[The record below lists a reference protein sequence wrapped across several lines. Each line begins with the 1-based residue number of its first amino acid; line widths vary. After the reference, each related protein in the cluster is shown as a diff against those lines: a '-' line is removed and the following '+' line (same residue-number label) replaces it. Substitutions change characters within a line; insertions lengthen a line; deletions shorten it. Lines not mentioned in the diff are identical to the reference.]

1 MNSRRFRGS
10 LCAALLLGAAVLLA
24 VLAAAGCAS
33 NEPELAET
41 KAAAAEDGAALPD
54 GLLSSVHMGDPRAVP
69 QLLEGFYGLE
79 QGVWRWT
86 ARKFSVAI
94 QAPSGGSG
102 QDSQLEFKF
111 SIPEAVISRV
121 GALTLTARVNG
132 TDIGS
137 ESYQKSGEYAFSKPV
152 SASALKSGEAVKV
165 EFELDKALPPGEA
178 DQRELGLVA
187 VSVALK

>member
-1 MNSRRFRGS
+1 MNSRRFRSSPWAARLMG
-10 LCAALLLGAAVLLA
+10 ALLLAILVS
-24 VLAAAGCAS
+24 AGCPG
-33 NEPELAET
+33 NEPELAQTNGE
-41 KAAAAEDGAALPD
+41 APENGAALPD

-86 ARKFSVAI
+86 ARKFSVAL
-94 QAPSGGSG
+94 QAPTGAG

-111 SIPEAVISRV
+111 SIPEAVIARV

-132 TDIGS
+132 AGVGS
-137 ESYQKSGEYAFSKPV
+137 ESYQKAGEYVFAKPV
-152 SASALKSGEAVKV
+152 PADALNSGEAVKV